1 MFRFQRRPRPNRTD
15 DLTTFK
21 DITMLTY
28 EVAPESPYVTCEKYS
43 VISGLPMGTIRQ
55 YIAEGRIIIK
65 PKTKTKEKP
74 LVNMVAMHEIAA
86 REAMQ
91 VLG

>member
-1 MFRFQRRPRPNRTD
+1 
-15 DLTTFK
+15 
-21 DITMLTY
+21 MLTY

-65 PKTKTKEKP
+65 PKDKVKEKP
-74 LVNMVAMHEIAA
+74 LINMVAMHEIAA

>member
-1 MFRFQRRPRPNRTD
+1 
-15 DLTTFK
+15 
-21 DITMLTY
+21 MLTY

-86 REAMQ
+86 REAMH

>member
-1 MFRFQRRPRPNRTD
+1 
-15 DLTTFK
+15 
-21 DITMLTY
+21 MLTY
-28 EVAPESPYVTCEKYS
+28 EVAPTSPYVTCEMYS

-74 LVNMVAMHEIAA
+74 LINMVAMHEIAA

>member
-1 MFRFQRRPRPNRTD
+1 M
-15 DLTTFK
+15 
-21 DITMLTY
+21 
-28 EVAPESPYVTCEKYS
+28 TCEKYS